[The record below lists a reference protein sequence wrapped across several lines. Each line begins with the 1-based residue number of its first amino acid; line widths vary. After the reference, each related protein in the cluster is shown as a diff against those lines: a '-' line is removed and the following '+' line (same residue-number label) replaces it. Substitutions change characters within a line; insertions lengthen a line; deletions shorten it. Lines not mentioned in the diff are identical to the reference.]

1 MKSTIRRS
9 QRDYS
14 LAFKLSVV
22 DQVERGELTYKKA
35 QERYGI
41 QGRSTVLSWLRR
53 HGRQDWS
60 AGASLPPMSTVPK
73 AGAAKPLT
81 PEQQIKALQ
90 VQLREAN
97 EKAQLFEAIVDVLKE
112 DYGVKIGKKAFRQVL
127 TQGRLKGVSVARAC
141 RHFGIS
147 RQAFYQAGHRHQ
159 RRDAADATALSLV
172 SDCRARQPRVGT
184 RKLHHLIE
192 PKLQAAGIALGRDR
206 LFDVL
211 REARLLVPQ
220 RRAYHK
226 TTDSHHRF
234 RKHPN
239 LLKSGEGCI
248 VPSGCEQVWVADIT
262 YLPTDGKFVYLS
274 LVTDA
279 WSRKIVGWSVN
290 ETLQTE
296 HTAQALEMAL
306 KTRKTRQRLIHH
318 SDRGI
323 QYCSDNYQKI
333 HAKHGLTCSMTD
345 GYDCYQ
351 NALAERTNGILK
363 CEFLLR
369 RPRDLGQAR
378 QMVAEA
384 VEIYN
389 AERPHLSLKM
399 QTPDAMHRASLAA

>member
-41 QGRSTVLSWLRR
+41 QGSSTVLKWLRR

-60 AGASLPPMSTVPK
+60 GGASSAPMTTSPK
-73 AGAAKPLT
+73 SGPATPLT

-112 DYGVKIGKKAFRQVL
+112 DYGVRIGKKAFRQVL

-147 RQAFYQAGHRHQ
+147 RQAFYQAGCRHQ
-159 RRDAADATALSLV
+159 RRRASETKALALV
-172 SDCRARQPRVGT
+172 SDCRVRQPRIGT
-184 RKLHHLIE
+184 RKLHHLIG
-192 PKLQAAGIALGRDR
+192 PKLQAAGITMGRDR

-211 REARLLVPQ
+211 REARLLVPK

-234 RKHPN
+234 RRHPN
-239 LLKSGEGCI
+239 LLKPGQGCVI
-248 VPSGCEQVWVADIT
+248 PTGSEQVWVADIT
-262 YLPTDGKFVYLS
+262 YLPTQGKFVYLS

-279 WSRKIVGWSVN
+279 WSRKIVGWSVH

-296 HTAQALEMAL
+296 QVAQALEMAL
-306 KTRKTRQRLIHH
+306 KGRKTSQKLIHH

-323 QYCSDNYQKI
+323 QYCSDYYQKI
-333 HAKHGLTCSMTD
+333 HARHGLTCSMTD

-351 NALAERTNGILK
+351 NALAERVNGILK
-363 CEFLLR
+363 CEFLLH

-384 VEIYN
+384 VDIYN